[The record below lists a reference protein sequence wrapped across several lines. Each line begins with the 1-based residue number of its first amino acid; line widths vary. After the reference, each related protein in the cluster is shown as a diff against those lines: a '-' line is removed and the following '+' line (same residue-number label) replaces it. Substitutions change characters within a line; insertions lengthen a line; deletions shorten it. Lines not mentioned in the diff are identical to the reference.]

1 MPLDPA
7 SLKYMAEILVPSIA
21 ILATFGMPVAIIW
34 LVKHF
39 KLRNRELDLEAQLHG
54 KELELRLK
62 TLEVRQAAMEAPLPP
77 SGAKSMEPAAAS
89 SLEKRVSLLEGPA
102 PSAES
107 ADAPEPT
114 DPLRLR

>member
-62 TLEVRQAAMEAPLPP
+62 TLEARQAAIETALTAI
-77 SGAKSMEPAAAS
+77 GAKSMEHA
-89 SLEKRVSLLEGPA
+89 SLEQRVSLLEPPA
-102 PSAES
+102 TSAPTESAEASVKS
-107 ADAPEPT
+107 AD
-114 DPLRLR
+114 